1 MIICFQNKFNFVV
14 KSDSIFLIIF
24 TGFIYFIYTA
34 LYSLTYII
42 YIYILYHIYIIL
54 HSVLVPVPTVTT
66 LLETGERPTF
76 TTPQETLVPTTTGN
90 SGNRWSLC
98 SASPASPIS
107 LYLYFQAKEQ
117 ERSSQEPAASKRKV
131 VSVRKL
137 VKKQP
142 QPPTQPQQSRFA
154 NFRVTGPAAPAAPAR
169 QPEIFQSRVRPG
181 GQSLA
186 RHHVRQQQPE
196 QPAAPA
202 YTTDP
207 RFTGEIDLFLKY
219 FLSSSLS

>member
-1 MIICFQNKFNFVV
+1 M
-14 KSDSIFLIIF
+14 
-24 TGFIYFIYTA
+24 
-34 LYSLTYII
+34 
-42 YIYILYHIYIIL
+42 

-154 NFRVTGPAAPAAPAR
+154 NFQLTAPAAPAR
-169 QPEIFQSRVRPG
+169 QPEVFQTRVRQP
-181 GQSLA
+181 QPVVA
-186 RHHVRQQQPE
+186 RQHARQQQQQQQQILQPQ

-202 YTTDP
+202 YQSDP
-207 RFTGEIDLFLKY
+207 RFTGGSYFIKY
-219 FLSSSLS
+219 FSHINPEQCLQD